1 MNWLKWI
8 LSIAFIALGA
18 GAIIV
23 TLLPKP
29 VPVETAT
36 VARGHFEQFVED
48 DGRTRVRE
56 RYTVSSPVA
65 GHILRID
72 LEAGDLVTE
81 DTALA
86 TIVPNPPSML
96 DVRTHQELEQRLGV
110 AEARRLRAGAALQRA
125 QSVLHQARAD
135 LERTTALVNKNI
147 SPLVQLERDEL
158 NARVA
163 ARELEAAQFEDH
175 AAEHEVELARAAL
188 AGPSASD
195 GKSGIEPMVIRSP
208 IAGKVLRV
216 LHESEGGVDIGSP
229 LIEIGDPGNLQIVAD
244 ILSSDAVAVI
254 QGAAVR
260 IRNWGGDKP
269 LDGRVQ
275 RVEPSAF
282 TKVSALGVEE
292 QRVNTIIDIVSPP
305 EEWSA
310 LGDGFR
316 VDVEIVTF
324 ASDNAITVPSGALFR
339 GTKDWNLYV
348 VENGRA
354 RLRTVQVARQSGLQ
368 AMLVSGVSAG
378 DQVVLYPSDAVRD
391 GVKVGSR

>member
-8 LSIAFIALGA
+8 LTIAFVALGA

-23 TLLPKP
+23 VLLPKP
-29 VPVETAT
+29 VAVETAT
-36 VARGHFEQFVED
+36 VASGRFEQVVED

-72 LEAGDLVTE
+72 LEAGDAVTE
-81 DTALA
+81 NMALA
-86 TIVPNPPSML
+86 TILPNPPSML
-96 DVRTHQELEQRLGV
+96 DVRAYQELEQRLGA
-110 AEARRLRAGAALQRA
+110 AEARRLRASAALRRA
-125 QSVLHQARAD
+125 QSVLQQARAD
-135 LERTTALVNKNI
+135 LDRTSGLVKSGV
-147 SPLVQLERDEL
+147 SPVVQLERDEL

-163 ARELEAAQFEDH
+163 ARDLEAAQFEDH
-175 AAEHEVELARAAL
+175 AAEHEVDLARAAL
-188 AGPSASD
+188 ADPSPSA
-195 GKSGIEPMVIRSP
+195 GKSGTEPMVIPSP

-216 LHESEGGVDIGSP
+216 IRESEGGVDIGSP
-229 LIEIGDPGNLQIVAD
+229 LIEIGDPADLEIVTD
-244 ILSSDAVAVI
+244 ILSTDAVSVAR
-254 QGAAVR
+254 GAAVR
-260 IRNWGGDKP
+260 IRDWGGDKP

-305 EEWSA
+305 KEWPG

-324 ASDNAITVPSGALFR
+324 ATDEALKVPSGALFR
-339 GTKDWNLYV
+339 GSDGWQVYV
-348 VENGRA
+348 VKGGRA
-354 RLRTVQVARQSGLQ
+354 SLRSVELARQSGRE
-368 AMLVSGVSAG
+368 AMLVSGLSPG
-378 DQVVLYPSDAVRD
+378 DQVILYPSDAVRD
-391 GVKVGSR
+391 GVKVGPR

>member
-8 LSIAFIALGA
+8 LSTAVIALGA

-23 TLLPKP
+23 LLLPKP
-29 VPVETAT
+29 VAVETAI
-36 VARGHFEQFVED
+36 VARGHFEQVVED

-72 LEAGDLVTE
+72 LDAGDLVTE
-81 DTALA
+81 DMALA
-86 TIVPNPPSML
+86 TILPNPPSML
-96 DVRTHQELEQRLGV
+96 DARAHQELEQRLGV
-110 AEARRLRAGAALQRA
+110 AEARRLRASAALQRA
-125 QSVLHQARAD
+125 QSILQQARAD
-135 LERTTALVNKNI
+135 LERTSALVKKDVL
-147 SPLVQLERDEL
+147 PVVQLERDEL
-158 NARVA
+158 NARIA

-175 AAEHEVELARAAL
+175 AAEHEVELARAVL
-188 AGPSASD
+188 AGPSI
-195 GKSGIEPMVIRSP
+195 GKSGTEPMAIRSP

-216 LHESEGGVDIGSP
+216 MHESEGGVDIGSP
-229 LIEIGDPGNLQIVAD
+229 LIEIGDPTNLEIVAD
-244 ILSSDAVAVI
+244 ILSTDAVSVAR
-254 QGAAVR
+254 GAPVR
-260 IRNWGGDKP
+260 ILGWGGDRP
-269 LDGRVQ
+269 LAGRVQ

-282 TKVSALGVEE
+282 TKLSALGVEE

-324 ASDNAITVPSGALFR
+324 ATDDAIIVQSGALFH
-339 GTKDWNLYV
+339 GAKGWNLYT

-354 RLRTVQVARQSGLQ
+354 RLHAVQVARQSGLE
-368 AMLVSGVSAG
+368 AMLVSGLSAG
-378 DQVVLYPSDAVRD
+378 DQVILYPGDAVRD
-391 GVKVGSR
+391 GVRVGPR